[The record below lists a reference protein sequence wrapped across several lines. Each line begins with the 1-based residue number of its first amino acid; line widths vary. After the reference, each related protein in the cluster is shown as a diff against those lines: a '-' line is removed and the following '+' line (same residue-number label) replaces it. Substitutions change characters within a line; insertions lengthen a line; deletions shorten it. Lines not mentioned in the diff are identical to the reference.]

1 MEMDYKWLSE
11 EVLAVDNLAPANIIT
26 ASTYTFGML
35 YAKAIL
41 RLLSLLGAKEGA
53 KHTEGFVRA
62 EYYLNPKYK
71 HAIDYHL
78 KYLVRIGYFKY
89 EGIVEMPDFYECCYY
104 NGNTYTFYVDYSDD
118 NPDPTGSSSDISFSV
133 ILFWEQLY
141 NCLCREF
148 EEVRRMR

>member
-26 ASTYTFGML
+26 A
-35 YAKAIL
+35 
-41 RLLSLLGAKEGA
+41 
-53 KHTEGFVRA
+53 
-62 EYYLNPKYK
+62 PKYK

-118 NPDPTGSSSDISFSV
+118 NPDPKGSSSDISFSV

>member
-53 KHTEGFVRA
+53 KHKEGFVSGVLL
-62 EYYLNPKYK
+62 ESK
-71 HAIDYHL
+71 
-78 KYLVRIGYFKY
+78 V
-89 EGIVEMPDFYECCYY
+89 
-104 NGNTYTFYVDYSDD
+104 
-118 NPDPTGSSSDISFSV
+118 
-133 ILFWEQLY
+133 
-141 NCLCREF
+141 
-148 EEVRRMR
+148 

>member
-35 YAKAIL
+35 YAKAML
-41 RLLSLLGAKEGA
+41 RLLSLLGAKEEA
-53 KHTEGFVRA
+53 KHKEGFVRA

-78 KYLVRIGYFKY
+78 EYLDVSAILNMRESWKCQISMSVVIIMAIHTHSMSIIVMITLTRQEVQVIFLSVLSYFGSNY
-89 EGIVEMPDFYECCYY
+89 TTAFV
-104 NGNTYTFYVDYSDD
+104 GN
-118 NPDPTGSSSDISFSV
+118 
-133 ILFWEQLY
+133 L
-141 NCLCREF
+141 RK
-148 EEVRRMR
+148 